1 MEKIERNR
9 YLEKLI
15 KLRNNGQVKI
25 ITGIRRCGKSFLLN
39 TIYRD
44 YLLHDGVSKDQII
57 MLDLAPLSK
66 KSDKVWQKLA
76 YYHKKQ

>member
-25 ITGIRRCGKSFLLN
+25 ITGIRVA
-39 TIYRD
+39 
-44 YLLHDGVSKDQII
+44 VSH
-57 MLDLAPLSK
+57 SC
-66 KSDKVWQKLA
+66 
-76 YYHKKQ
+76 